1 MNHTLQYGFGFETE
15 ENANEFWHSWNNKNK
30 IMNLEKPEPDKIKE
44 YELKLKIN
52 QLENQK
58 KDSEEREAVANH
70 RIAIL
75 QDEVVEMRALLNEAK
90 KELKAKNVS
99 FNS

>member
-15 ENANEFWHSWNNKNK
+15 ENADEFWNNKNK
-30 IMNLEKPEPDKIKE
+30 IMNLEKPERDKIKE
-44 YELKLKIN
+44 YEELKLKIN
-52 QLENQK
+52 RLENEK

-90 KELKAKNVS
+90 KELKAKNVN